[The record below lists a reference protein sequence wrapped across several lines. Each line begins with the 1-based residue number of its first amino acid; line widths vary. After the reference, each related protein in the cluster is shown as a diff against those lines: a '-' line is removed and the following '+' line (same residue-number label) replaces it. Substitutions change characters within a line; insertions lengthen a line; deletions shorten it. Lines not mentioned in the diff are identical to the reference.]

1 MNHSYRAE
9 FYEARTMQPL
19 NLMLHTFRFHSTATD
34 KKDLCD
40 IAIREW
46 QTWAAKRSH
55 CEPNTWLVLQVWN
68 VTFLGSSWKVAERYS
83 RRYPKEELRKM
94 RAAARYQ
101 EEHRGDYVQGHNPD
115 ADVAHYWDNLKNHD
129 IG

>member
-1 MNHSYRAE
+1 
-9 FYEARTMQPL
+9 
-19 NLMLHTFRFHSTATD
+19 
-34 KKDLCD
+34 
-40 IAIREW
+40 
-46 QTWAAKRSH
+46 
-55 CEPNTWLVLQVWN
+55 
-68 VTFLGSSWKVAERYS
+68 
-83 RRYPKEELRKM
+83 M